1 MKKTKKIITTLMM
14 CSILSAGL
22 LSSCQSKVET
32 SNKIYF
38 WHTFGQTVQ
47 DELNKQIKS
56 FEKLVKE
63 NEGVDVDIEL
73 SFIGSYDEIL
83 QQIKRGFATGNTPTI
98 AVAYPDHVSEYLGL
112 EDFDEQYVYN
122 LEKLFDDPKIGYGKN
137 SYLGDDKDETDFVE
151 SFFAE
156 STNYLKKGAY
166 SLPFMK
172 STEVLMYNK
181 DIVEGILLPDYA
193 EAKGLA
199 IPNYKEF
206 LANMSWDRFIDILEF
221 VKKDMDGSEHK
232 YGNNLISPLIYD
244 SDENLLISK
253 LYQNEIPFL
262 SVKDGKGSVDF
273 NNPQAKELVKRI
285 KGYYDDGLLLTKG
298 TNEGKY
304 GSDNFTRGET
314 LFTVG
319 SSGGA
324 GYNDPGSASFKVDVV
339 KVPYENDTPLYVSQG
354 PTLTLLKSNGASDEV
369 NAFRKEYGW
378 KFLKYIT
385 NTVNNVDAAYL
396 GSEGYVP
403 VRQSSYKVDYYEEY
417 LKNEDDDFLPKTA
430 NCVINDIKG
439 RYLTTPVFKGSSA
452 ARDNVGGIVT
462 QVLMGNKTIDK
473 AFDDAENNTKLA
485 MGGK

>member
-1 MKKTKKIITTLMM
+1 MKKTKKNITTLLM

-22 LSSCQSKVET
+22 LSSCQATVES
-32 SNKIYF
+32 SNKIFF

-73 SFIGSYDEIL
+73 SYIGTYDEIL
-83 QQIKRGFATGNTPTI
+83 QQIKRGFATGNTPTV

-112 EDFDEQYVYN
+112 EDFDEQYVYDLEN
-122 LEKLFDDPKIGYGKN
+122 LFHDEKIGYGKN

-172 STEVLMYNK
+172 STEILMYNK
-181 DIVEGILLPDYA
+181 DIVEGLLLPDYA

-199 IPNYKEF
+199 IPDYKTF
-206 LANMSWDRFIDILEF
+206 LSEMTWDRFIDILKF
-221 VKKDMDGSEHK
+221 VKADMDGAHK

-253 LYQNEIPFL
+253 MYQNNIPFL

-273 NNPQAKELVKRI
+273 NNEVARKLVERLKS
-285 KGYYDDGLLLTKG
+285 YYDDGLLLTKG
-298 TNEGKY
+298 TNGGKY

-324 GYNDPGSASFKVDVV
+324 GYNDPGKASFSVDVV
-339 KVPYENDTPLYVSQG
+339 KVPYENNNPLYVSQG
-354 PTLTLLKSNGASDEV
+354 PTLTLLKSNGVSDEV
-369 NAFRKEYGW
+369 NEFRKEYGW

-403 VRQSSYKVDYYEEY
+403 VRESSYQVDYYQEY
-417 LKNEDDDFLPKTA
+417 LLNEDDDFLPKTA
-430 NCVINDIKG
+430 NCVINEIQG

-462 QVLMGNKTIDK
+462 QVLIGNKTIDK
-473 AFDDAENNTKLA
+473 AFNDAESATKLA

>member
-14 CSILSAGL
+14 CSILSASL
-22 LSSCQSKVET
+22 LSCQSKVET

-63 NEGVDVDIEL
+63 NEGVDVDVEL
-73 SFIGSYDEIL
+73 SYIGSYDEIL

-122 LEKLFDDPKIGYGKN
+122 LNKLFDDPQIGYGKN
-137 SYLGDDKDETDFVE
+137 AYLGDDKDETDFVE

-156 STNYLKKGAY
+156 STNYLKEGAY

-172 STEVLMYNK
+172 STEILMYNK
-181 DIVEGILLPDYA
+181 DIVEGVVLPDYA
-193 EAKGLA
+193 EARGLA
-199 IPNYKEF
+199 IPDYKAF
-206 LANMSWDRFIDILEF
+206 LGSMDWDSFIDILRF
-221 VKKDMDGSEHK
+221 VKEDMDGAQK
-232 YGNNLISPLIYD
+232 YGSSLISPLIYD
-244 SDENLLISK
+244 SDENLIISK
-253 LYQNEIPFL
+253 LYQNEIPFI
-262 SVKDGKGSVDF
+262 SVKDGKGSIDF
-273 NNPQAKELVKRI
+273 NNDQAKEVVERI

-298 TNEGKY
+298 TNDGKY
-304 GSDNFTRGET
+304 GSDNFTLGET

-324 GYNDPGSASFKVDVV
+324 GYNDPGTASFKVDVV
-339 KVPYENDTPLYVSQG
+339 KVPYENDKPLYVSQG
-354 PTLTLLKSNGASDEV
+354 PTLTLLKSNGVSDEV

-403 VRQSSYKVDYYEEY
+403 VRESSYEVDYYQEY
-417 LKNEDDDFLPKTA
+417 LANEDDDFLPKTA

-452 ARDNVGGIVT
+452 ARDNIGGVIT
-462 QVLMGNKTIDK
+462 QSLIGNKTIDE
-473 AFDDAENNTKLA
+473 AFAEAERLTKLA